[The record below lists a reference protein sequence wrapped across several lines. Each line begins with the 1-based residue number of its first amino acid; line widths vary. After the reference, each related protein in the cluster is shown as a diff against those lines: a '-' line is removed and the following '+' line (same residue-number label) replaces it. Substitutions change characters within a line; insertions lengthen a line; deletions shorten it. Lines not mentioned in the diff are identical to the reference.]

1 MTTSPTHSEV
11 APLHINNPDSQKTEA
26 QKTLDTLLH
35 RMSNK
40 SDFPALSTTIS
51 EINRVADNDS
61 ASHNQ
66 LAQSILHDFALTNK
80 LLKLV
85 NTVTYGQF
93 GGQINTISKAVVI
106 LGFETVRNV
115 AMTLILMD
123 FLQNKAQ
130 ASQLKDDV
138 LASFFTGIVAS
149 QLSANNQI
157 RNAEEAMICSM
168 FRNLGKLLASFYFF
182 EESQQ
187 VAQLVEQGLSES
199 EASIKILGIS
209 YDELG
214 IGIAKSWNFPPRLI
228 MGMRKLAGEKIAKP
242 TNELENLTVA
252 VNLAHELCTI
262 ANNGDLADKPVALKQ
277 LAKRYE
283 NAITVSEHQLRT
295 AMDHG
300 LSELSARARIVGI
313 NIKQSPMM
321 KRINIWTGTKSEE
334 ITDKKSGDTNVLE
347 GITQLAL
354 EPESANESS
363 NEPVK
368 IDPETMLTQGI
379 QEITNTLVEEH
390 QLNDVMQ
397 MVLETMH
404 RSMGFN
410 RTLLLVRD
418 VKTHKMSARFGFGND
433 IDVVLPKF
441 RLSLDFT
448 PDVFHLAMSKGADLM
463 IEDISAENIIDKI
476 PDWYRKTVSSQS
488 FILLPMIIKDKP
500 IGLFY
505 ADMNE
510 AHSMQISPKQ
520 LSLLRTLRNQS
531 VLAIKQKN

>member
-1 MTTSPTHSEV
+1 MTTSSTHSDIEQTNV
-11 APLHINNPDSQKTEA
+11 NDQDSQNTDA
-26 QKTLDTLLH
+26 HSTLDTLLR

-51 EINRVADNDS
+51 EINRVVDNDA
-61 ASHNQ
+61 ASHNL

-130 ASQLKDDV
+130 ATQLKDDV
-138 LASFFTGIVAS
+138 LASFFTGIVAA

-168 FRNLGKLLASFYFF
+168 FRNLGKLLASLYFF

-187 VAQLVEQGLSES
+187 VAQLVEQGQSES
-199 EASIKILGIS
+199 DASINTLGIS

-214 IGIAKSWNFPPRLI
+214 IGVAKSWNFPPRLI
-228 MGMRKLAGEKIAKP
+228 MGMRKLSGEKIAKP
-242 TNELENLTVA
+242 HNELEALSVA
-252 VNLAHELCTI
+252 VNLAHELCAI
-262 ANNGDLADKPVALKQ
+262 ASNGDIADKPVALKQ

-295 AMDHG
+295 AMDNG
-300 LSELSARARIVGI
+300 LGELSARARIVGI
-313 NIKQSPMM
+313 NIAQSPMM
-321 KRINIWTGTKSEE
+321 KRINTWTGIKSSAAN
-334 ITDKKSGDTNVLE
+334 DKKTEGSDVLE

-354 EPESANESS
+354 ETESS
-363 NEPVK
+363 SENTNETVK

-390 QLNDVMQ
+390 QLNDIMQ

-410 RTLLLVRD
+410 RTLLFIRD
-418 VKTHKMSARFGFGND
+418 VKTHKMSARFGFGKD

-441 RLSLDFT
+441 RFSLDFT

-463 IEDISAENIIDKI
+463 IEDISAENITDKI
-476 PDWYRKTVSSQS
+476 PAWYRQTVSSQS
-488 FILLPMIIKDKP
+488 FILLPMIVKDKP

-505 ADMNE
+505 ADMNQ

-520 LSLLRTLRNQS
+520 LSLLRTLRNQA
-531 VLAIKQKN
+531 VLAVKQKN